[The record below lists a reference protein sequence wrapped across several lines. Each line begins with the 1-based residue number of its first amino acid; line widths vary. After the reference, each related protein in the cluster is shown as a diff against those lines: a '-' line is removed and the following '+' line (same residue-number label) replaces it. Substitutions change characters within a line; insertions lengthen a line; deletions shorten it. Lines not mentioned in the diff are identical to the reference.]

1 MKGIP
6 AVVTADF
13 FSSQPL
19 FHAAAFLYHKHMFRF
34 AVILITLTSLLSA
47 SCSLASFETLYN
59 LTSSLKGNWAVEAGI
74 VDVDS
79 AQLINEV
86 YPDAENTGVMTADD
100 NIYSLNSSYTLDLGF
115 SSGTLLA
122 PLGEE
127 AMNSLIN
134 ASENPVKKKDLSRVL
149 EEKAEDSLAGY
160 AYATVDYL
168 EEFVSIV
175 EWNVYPDIADLF
187 ESILPQKDGCVS
199 ARDVLDL
206 RIIMYVIENALSFFD
221 NPVVTMCDV
230 YEALGTS
237 FTDADTDFVDTM
249 ATALGKAKSA
259 CTTTGS
265 IWLRNALNNLLM
277 KVQEGMR

>member
-1 MKGIP
+1 
-6 AVVTADF
+6 
-13 FSSQPL
+13 
-19 FHAAAFLYHKHMFRF
+19 MFRF

-86 YPDAENTGVMTADD
+86 YPDEENTEVMKADG
-100 NIYSLNSSYTLDLGF
+100 NAYSFGNSYTLALGF
-115 SSGTLLA
+115 PSGTLLA
-122 PLGEE
+122 PLDEGT
-127 AMNSLIN
+127 MNSLIN

-149 EEKAEDSLAGY
+149 ETEAEDSLAGY
-160 AYATVDYL
+160 ASATVGYL

-175 EWNVYPDIADLF
+175 EERGGYPDIADLF
-187 ESILPQKDGCVS
+187 ESILPQEDGYVS

-221 NPVVTMCDV
+221 HPVVTMEDV
-230 YEALGTS
+230 CEALGTS

-265 IWLRNALNNLLM
+265 IWLRDALNNLLM

>member
-1 MKGIP
+1 
-6 AVVTADF
+6 
-13 FSSQPL
+13 
-19 FHAAAFLYHKHMFRF
+19 MFRF

-86 YPDAENTGVMTADD
+86 YPDEGNTEVMKADG
-100 NIYSLNSSYTLDLGF
+100 NAYSFGNSYTLVLGF
-115 SSGTLLA
+115 SSDTLLA
-122 PLGEE
+122 PLDEGT
-127 AMNSLIN
+127 MNSLIN

-149 EEKAEDSLAGY
+149 ETEAEDSLAGY

-168 EEFVSIV
+168 EEFVSTV
-175 EWNVYPDIADLF
+175 EGWGVYTDVADLF

-221 NPVVTMCDV
+221 HPVVTIDDV

-265 IWLRNALNNLLM
+265 IWLRDALNNLLM

>member
-1 MKGIP
+1 
-6 AVVTADF
+6 
-13 FSSQPL
+13 
-19 FHAAAFLYHKHMFRF
+19 MFRF
-34 AVILITLTSLLSA
+34 AVILITLTTLLSA
-47 SCSLASFETLYN
+47 SCSLASFEALYN

-86 YPDAENTGVMTADD
+86 YPDEGNTEVMEADG
-100 NIYSLNSSYTLDLGF
+100 NVYSFGNSYTLDLGF
-115 SSGTLLA
+115 SSDALLA

-127 AMNSLIN
+127 TMNSLIN
-134 ASENPVKKKDLSRVL
+134 ASENPVKKKDLARVL

-160 AYATVDYL
+160 AANTAAYL
-168 EEFVSIV
+168 EGFVSLI
-175 EWNVYPDIADLF
+175 EQRGEYPDIADLF
-187 ESILPQKDGCVS
+187 ESFLPEEDGYVS

-206 RIIMYVIENALSFFD
+206 RIIMYVTENALSFFEHSS
-221 NPVVTMCDV
+221 VTIDDI

-237 FTDADTDFVDTM
+237 FTDAKTDFVDTM

-265 IWLRNALNNLLM
+265 IRLRNALNNLLM

>member
-1 MKGIP
+1 
-6 AVVTADF
+6 
-13 FSSQPL
+13 
-19 FHAAAFLYHKHMFRF
+19 MFRF
-34 AVILITLTSLLSA
+34 AVILIILTTLLSA
-47 SCSLASFETLYN
+47 SWSLASFEALYN

-149 EEKAEDSLAGY
+149 EEKAEYSLAGY
-160 AYATVDYL
+160 AANTAAYL
-168 EEFVSIV
+168 EGFVSIV
-175 EWNVYPDIADLF
+175 EEWKVYPDIADLF
-187 ESILPQKDGCVS
+187 ESILPQKDGYVS

-206 RIIMYVIENALSFFD
+206 RIIMYVTENALSFFEHSS
-221 NPVVTMCDV
+221 VTIDDI

>member
-1 MKGIP
+1 
-6 AVVTADF
+6 
-13 FSSQPL
+13 
-19 FHAAAFLYHKHMFRF
+19 MFRF

-86 YPDAENTGVMTADD
+86 YPDEGNTEVMKADG
-100 NIYSLNSSYTLDLGF
+100 NAYSFGNSYTLDLGF
-115 SSGTLLA
+115 PADTLLA
-122 PLGEE
+122 PLDEGT
-127 AMNSLIN
+127 MNSLIN

>member
-1 MKGIP
+1 
-6 AVVTADF
+6 
-13 FSSQPL
+13 
-19 FHAAAFLYHKHMFRF
+19 MFRF

-86 YPDAENTGVMTADD
+86 YPDEGNTEVMEADG
-100 NIYSLNSSYTLDLGF
+100 NAYSFGNSYTLDLDF
-115 SSGTLLA
+115 SEDTLLA
-122 PLGEE
+122 PLDEGT
-127 AMNSLIN
+127 MNSLIN

-149 EEKAEDSLAGY
+149 EEKAEDGLAGY
-160 AYATVDYL
+160 AANTAAYL
-168 EEFVSIV
+168 EGFVSLI
-175 EWNVYPDIADLF
+175 EYPDIADLF
-187 ESILPQKDGCVS
+187 ESFLPQKDGYVR

-221 NPVVTMCDV
+221 NPVVTMGDV

>member
-1 MKGIP
+1 
-6 AVVTADF
+6 
-13 FSSQPL
+13 
-19 FHAAAFLYHKHMFRF
+19 MFRF

-47 SCSLASFETLYN
+47 SCSLASFEALYN

-86 YPDAENTGVMTADD
+86 YPDEGNTEVMEADG
-100 NIYSLNSSYTLDLGF
+100 NAYSFGNSYTLALGF

-160 AYATVDYL
+160 AANTAAYL
-168 EEFVSIV
+168 EGFVSLIEQRV
-175 EWNVYPDIADLF
+175 EYPDIADLF
-187 ESILPQKDGCVS
+187 ESFLPEKDGYVS

-206 RIIMYVIENALSFFD
+206 RIIMYVTENALSFFEHSA
-221 NPVVTMCDV
+221 VTIDDI